1 MLFSNYKTFIGE
13 IIIGEK
19 AFYQFSL
26 KNWQNS
32 FDLYQRALSHDSTL
46 GELLFDFGRVLMDS
60 NDKPRVKKADI
71 DKYNVET
78 IKRNLNIHTM
88 YQRPEFEKRSFK
100 ASD

>member
-1 MLFSNYKTFIGE
+1 MAESFLSV
-13 IIIGEK
+13 
-19 AFYQFSL
+19 QL

-60 NDKPRVKKADI
+60 NDKPRIKKADI

-78 IKRNLNIHTM
+78 IQRNFK
-88 YQRPEFEKRSFK
+88 YSYYVPETRI
-100 ASD
+100 